1 MSPLLK
7 FLFRCKRE
15 PEARHRDVGFVTVL
29 FEEHPLQH
37 LGPAPTVS
45 RQQECILAQ
54 VPKDRVRLREH
65 TSIPEF
71 EQRNAAIWILRE
83 KIGLARRSVMKP
95 VLLKRKFHA
104 ELARGEPDF
113 VAIAGHLHL
122 MEHGHVKNPRKVM
135 ESMATGRALRRVFGR
150 PVGGSAARG
159 SQTIQESSSD
169 HSLARSSLTRQR
181 RKIEAHR
188 HRGAACR
195 RLQRRP
201 DCDRGMGRSWYLTRS
216 PSQCSSPVCWCCTGC
231 RSAGLPR
238 RLIC

>member
-71 EQRNAAIWILRE
+71 EQRNATIRILRE
-83 KIGLARRSVMKP
+83 KIELARSSVMKP

-122 MEHGHVKNPRKVM
+122 MKDWHVKSPRKVM

-150 PVGGSAARG
+150 PVGGSAAPGRRRSRSLQATIHWPAQASRG
-159 SQTIQESSSD
+159 KGVRLRPTGTAEQHAGGYRD
-169 HSLARSSLTRQR
+169 GLT
-181 RKIEAHR
+181 ATGG
-188 HRGAACR
+188 RG
-195 RLQRRP
+195 
-201 DCDRGMGRSWYLTRS
+201 GHG
-216 PSQCSSPVCWCCTGC
+216 
-231 RSAGLPR
+231 
-238 RLIC
+238 I